1 MIKQPPSIIRTELT
15 SPNQA
20 NKIRS
25 GKIFMKSLL
34 QNNNQQSPIQKIK
47 QSQYQNISYSIKNN
61 QKSEEDEELCKSYL
75 NDTRQN
81 LSQSGWN
88 SIQSNINGNGKQLQH
103 LSQQNSFN
111 QNSDLLSKNGKS
123 DFSFSRI
130 NALLHQQNA
139 ENSYL
144 FRYNSKRNSNIQQ
157 VPSKQNSRAH
167 SEDIT
172 QNNSSNTN
180 KDDSFRMKKQSLH
193 LPKQDPSPQKNYILT
208 ENSTYFNGTKSP
220 QKNWKDI
227 EDEIKILKK
236 VLKQNIADISTTNIS
251 LNKSQIESNQIQSK
265 HQSQYSPL
273 QESNFMSTKQTFNT
287 QNENVRPLKSHSS
300 QATMIQQL
308 IQENSNLKREI
319 EKLKINQKVELEE
332 VMNREREEIKIV
344 ISQYKQFIDK
354 LLNDKKSLN
363 VNIHQLN
370 VQLQQIQEE
379 SRKLKSK
386 NQELQGELDQVKQEY
401 LSLLEEW
408 NDKEERENNLLS
420 HNNQN
425 NVSQLQQQQE
435 QQQELQNY
443 YPLNVE
449 RIEEEN
455 SQDAN
460 SQNTNQTRKVSS
472 LGNQSQ
478 DRAIDNYFG
487 NYQFD
492 NHNEEIKRSSGQN
505 ISNEYQSSETNH
517 RNIRPSSQNQNEV
530 YNNEYNQELNHIQH
544 SQSKS
549 RQNQNLN
556 NCQGQYNH
564 TEVSNNS
571 QRNYKNDADFTQLQQ
586 QSFNDNCFN
595 QRENTINEE
604 NEYEKKTTSSFKDGL
619 LAHLNEVINNISQ
632 EKMKIRD
639 ALKSNLAS
647 STSNP
652 QIQNQNPNINNQQT
666 RNQQSFIS
674 QESSKF
680 SQIQQ
685 QISSD
690 KLRNISQRSCSD
702 YEDLNQN
709 QNGISLHSDAK
720 QQKKPDDDLQQQYEN
735 IIQKIKEQ
743 QMQKQQNQNQFQFQ
757 QHQNANQY
765 DLNILQNREDDG
777 QQIKNQQFQHLP
789 LSQLKQNSIDQNF
802 QSSSQQFSFR
812 EYS

>member
-20 NKIRS
+20 NKIPC

-34 QNNNQQSPIQKIK
+34 QNNTQSSPIQKIK
-47 QSQYQNISYSIKNN
+47 QSQYQNASYSIKNHL
-61 QKSEEDEELCKSYL
+61 KSEEDEELSKSYL

-88 SIQSNINGNGKQLQH
+88 SIQSNVNAYGKQQH
-103 LSQQNSFN
+103 LFQQNQFN
-111 QNSDLLSKNGKS
+111 QNQDYLSKNGKS
-123 DFSFSRI
+123 DFSFSKI
-130 NALLHQQNA
+130 NALLHEQNA

-144 FRYNSKRNSNIQQ
+144 FRYNSKRNSNINQIS
-157 VPSKQNSRAH
+157 SKQNSRAH

-172 QNNSSNTN
+172 QNNFNTNN
-180 KDDSFRMKKQSLH
+180 KDDSFRTKKQSLH
-193 LPKQDPSPQKNYILT
+193 LPKQDHSPQKSNMLT

-251 LNKSQIESNQIQSK
+251 LNKSQIESNQLQSK
-265 HQSQYSPL
+265 HQSQHSPL
-273 QESNFMSTKQTFNT
+273 KESNFLSTKQTLNT
-287 QNENVRPLKSHSS
+287 QNENVRPLTSLSS
-300 QATMIQQL
+300 QSTMIQQL
-308 IQENSNLKREI
+308 MQENSNLKREI

-386 NQELQGELDQVKQEY
+386 NQELQTELDQVKQEY

-408 NDKEERENNLLS
+408 NDKEERENDLS
-420 HNNQN
+420 HHNQN
-425 NVSQLQQQQE
+425 NFSQAQQ
-435 QQQELQNY
+435 QQQELQNF

-449 RIEEEN
+449 RIDEEN
-455 SQDAN
+455 SQEAN
-460 SQNTNQTRKVSS
+460 SQNTNQTRKISS
-472 LGNQSQ
+472 AGTQSQ
-478 DRAIDNYFG
+478 DRAIDSYFG

-492 NHNEEIKRSSGQN
+492 NHNEEIRRSSGLN
-505 ISNEYQSSETNH
+505 ISNEYQCGEN
-517 RNIRPSSQNQNEV
+517 NQLNLRPQSQNQNKVQNIEQ
-530 YNNEYNQELNHIQH
+530 NQEINPAQH
-544 SQSKS
+544 QQSKS
-549 RQNQNLN
+549 RQNQNN
-556 NCQGQYNH
+556 YQGQYNYS
-564 TEVSNNS
+564 ELNNNS
-571 QRNYKNDADFTQLQQ
+571 QRNYKSDADFNQPQQ
-586 QSFNDNCFN
+586 QSFNDIEFN
-595 QRENTINEE
+595 QREHSINQEK
-604 NEYEKKTTSSFKDGL
+604 EYERKTSASFKDGL

-652 QIQNQNPNINNQQT
+652 QIQNQNQTVNNQQT
-666 RNQQSFIS
+666 RNQQSFIN
-674 QESSKF
+674 QESSKI
-680 SQIQQ
+680 SQNQL
-685 QISSD
+685 QISSE
-690 KLRNISQRSCSD
+690 KLRNNSSRSYND
-702 YEDLNQN
+702 YQDLNIN
-709 QNGISLHSDAK
+709 QNEINSQSDVK
-720 QQKKPDDDLQQQYEN
+720 QQKKPDDDLQQQYES

-743 QMQKQQNQNQFQFQ
+743 QMQKQQNHNNIQIQMYNNINYDQNT
-757 QHQNANQY
+757 
-765 DLNILQNREDDG
+765 LQNREDNE
-777 QQIKNQQFQHLP
+777 QHIKNEQLQHLP
-789 LSQLKQNSIDQNF
+789 LSQIQQNNIEQNYKN
-802 QSSSQQFSFR
+802 SSEQFSFR

>member
-20 NKIRS
+20 TKIPS

-47 QSQYQNISYSIKNN
+47 QSQYQNASYNIKQNHL
-61 QKSEEDEELCKSYL
+61 KSEEDEELSKSYL

-88 SIQSNINGNGKQLQH
+88 SIQSNLNTNVKQLQ

-111 QNSDLLSKNGKS
+111 QNQDFLSKNGKS

-130 NALLHQQNA
+130 NALLHEQNA

-144 FRYNSKRNSNIQQ
+144 FRYNSKRNSNMQQ
-157 VPSKQNSRAH
+157 IPSKQNSRAH

-172 QNNSSNTN
+172 QNITNTN

-193 LPKQDPSPQKNYILT
+193 LPKQDPSPQKNYVLT
-208 ENSTYFNGTKSP
+208 ENSTYFNGSKSP

-251 LNKSQIESNQIQSK
+251 LNKSQMESNQLQSK
-265 HQSQYSPL
+265 HQSQHSPL
-273 QESNFMSTKQTFNT
+273 KESNFLSTKQTFNT
-287 QNENVRPLKSHSS
+287 QNENVRPLTSLSS

-319 EKLKINQKVELEE
+319 ENLKINQKVELEE

-379 SRKLKSK
+379 SRNLKSK
-386 NQELQGELDQVKQEY
+386 NQELQSELDQVKQEY
-401 LSLLEEW
+401 LNLLEEW
-408 NDKEERENNLLS
+408 NDKEERENNLS

-425 NVSQLQQQQE
+425 ICTQVHQQQQ
-435 QQQELQNY
+435 QQQDLQNF

-455 SQDAN
+455 SLDAN
-460 SQNTNQTRKVSS
+460 SQNTNQTRKISS
-472 LGNQSQ
+472 AGTQSQ
-478 DRAIDNYFG
+478 DRAIDTYFG

-492 NHNEEIKRSSGQN
+492 NHSEEIRRSSGQN
-505 ISNEYQSSETNH
+505 ISNEYQSSENNH
-517 RNIRPSSQNQNEV
+517 QNIRPQSQNQNEA
-530 YNNEYNQELNHIQH
+530 YNIEYNQELNPSEH
-544 SQSKS
+544 SQSKN
-549 RQNQNLN
+549 RQNQNYN
-556 NCQGQYNH
+556 NFQGQFNYN
-564 TEVSNNS
+564 EINNNS
-571 QRNYKNDADFTQLQQ
+571 QRNNKNDADFTQFQQ
-586 QSFNDNCFN
+586 QSFNDNYIN
-595 QRENTINEE
+595 QRDNSVNEE
-604 NEYEKKTTSSFKDGL
+604 KEYEKKTSSSFKDGL

-639 ALKSNLAS
+639 ALKSNLAT
-647 STSNP
+647 STNIPQISN
-652 QIQNQNPNINNQQT
+652 QNQNIQNQQA

-674 QESSKF
+674 QESSKI

-685 QISSD
+685 QINSD
-690 KLRNISQRSCSD
+690 KMRNISQRSIND
-702 YEDLNQN
+702 NEDLNLN
-709 QNGISLHSDAK
+709 QNGIIQSDVK
-720 QQKKPDDDLQQQYEN
+720 QHKKPDDDLQQQYES

-743 QMQKQQNQNQFQFQ
+743 QMQKQQNQNQNQIKL
-757 QHQNANQY
+757 HQNINQY
-765 DLNILQNREDDG
+765 DQNIQQNREDDG
-777 QQIKNQQFQHLP
+777 QYVKSQQFQHLP
-789 LSQLKQNSIDQNF
+789 LSQIKQNNNEQKFLN
-802 QSSSQQFSFR
+802 SSEQFSFR